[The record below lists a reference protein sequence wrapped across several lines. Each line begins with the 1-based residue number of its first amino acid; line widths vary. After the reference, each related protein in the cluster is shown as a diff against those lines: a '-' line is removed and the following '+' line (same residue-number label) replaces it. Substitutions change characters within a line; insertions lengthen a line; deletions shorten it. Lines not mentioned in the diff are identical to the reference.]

1 MPAPKNPAERVFF
14 IGKTRAPFCA
24 CFLNLPSHAALTFTI
39 AAVDGG
45 KKREVASISL
55 PAV

>member
-39 AAVDGG
+39 AAVDWG